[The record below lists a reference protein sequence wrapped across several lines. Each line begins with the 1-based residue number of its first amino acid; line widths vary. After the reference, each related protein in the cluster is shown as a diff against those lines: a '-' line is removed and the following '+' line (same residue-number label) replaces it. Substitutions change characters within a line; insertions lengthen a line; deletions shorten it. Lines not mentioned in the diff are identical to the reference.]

1 MNGTNDA
8 PVATFTAAQ
17 SATED
22 SVNTFATDDGAGNY
36 TFDLATFI
44 PAADATLSVR
54 EFTVT
59 DIDGNET
66 AGLTEIPG
74 LTLGSN
80 DTDSSFNVEDNFYST
95 MSDGDAFSITA
106 IYESTGNGVTAAN
119 TIYIDVVATEV
130 DGVVER
136 SATLRSAST
145 VGQLTAT
152 DVDRGTVFRY
162 ESVGAPIDGLFI
174 DETTGSWSFDPSH
187 ESYQDLK
194 QGETL
199 DITVNYSVFDEENTA
214 HQNSFV
220 ITLTGS
226 NDAPVLTGV
235 TSALP
240 GGSEDTEYTI
250 TKAQL
255 LAGFTD
261 QDAGET
267 ATLRVENLVAKNPA
281 GDVIGTFVADDN
293 INPQQWVYTPADHY
307 FGEVRLSYDV
317 VDDQNAAQQ
326 QIAALLLHL

>member
-1 MNGTNDA
+1 MVL
-8 PVATFTAAQ
+8 P
-17 SATED
+17 
-22 SVNTFATDDGAGNY
+22 
-36 TFDLATFI
+36 LPI
-44 PAADATLSVR
+44 L
-54 EFTVT
+54 
-59 DIDGNET
+59 
-66 AGLTEIPG
+66 
-74 LTLGSN
+74 
-80 DTDSSFNVEDNFYST
+80 
-95 MSDGDAFSITA
+95 
-106 IYESTGNGVTAAN
+106 
-119 TIYIDVVATEV
+119 IYIDVVATEI

-136 SATLRSAST
+136 SATLYSAST

-240 GGSEDTEYTI
+240 GGSEDTAYTI

-293 INPQQWVYTPADHY
+293 TNPQQWVYTPADHY
-307 FGEVRLSYDV
+307 FGEVD
-317 VDDQNAAQQ
+317 
-326 QIAALLLHL
+326 